1 MEKSSEMVDNDE
13 NISQEEKEKIIKN
26 MLDSISKGKNTEE
39 DIEKL
44 SKLLANMNEK
54 ERKELLKKLFK
65 ESKNAKLIQK

>member
-13 NISQEEKEKIIKN
+13 NISKEEKEKIIKN